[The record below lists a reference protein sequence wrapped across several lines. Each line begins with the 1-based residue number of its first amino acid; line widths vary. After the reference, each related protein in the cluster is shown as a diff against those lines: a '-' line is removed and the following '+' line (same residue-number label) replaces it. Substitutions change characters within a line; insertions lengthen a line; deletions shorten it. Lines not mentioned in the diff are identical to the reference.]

1 MLAAVFGDTLF
12 DVLKSVH
19 VLFAALWV
27 GGNFT
32 LNVAVNLAFFARDP
46 ARQSVILRT
55 TEVIWQR
62 IFTPLGLI
70 VAAAGVWM
78 VLRYDTVYDFGDFWV
93 SYGLGFFIVT
103 LLVGAGFLGPRSK
116 KVAEQI
122 DAGADPEAVNRSSV
136 PFRLVAAV
144 DALLL
149 WSVVVVMVV
158 KPT

>member
-27 GGNFT
+27 GGGFT
-32 LNVAVNLAFFARDP
+32 LNVAINLAFFARDP

-55 TEVIWQR
+55 TEIIGQR
-62 IFTPLGLI
+62 VFTPLGLI
-70 VAAAGVWM
+70 VAAVGVWM
-78 VLRYDTVYDFGDFWV
+78 VVRYDTVYDFGDFWV
-93 SYGLGFFIVT
+93 SYGLGFFFVT
-103 LLVGAGFLGPRSK
+103 FLVGAGFLGPRSK
-116 KVAEQI
+116 KVAEEI
-122 DAGADPEAVNRSSV
+122 DAGADPETVNRNSI

-144 DALLL
+144 DTLLL